1 VCWASRDT
9 SHFVIGFASGDLYL
23 FWSEDGGKVTDSGL
37 LGSDFDL
44 FFFFFFFFVKR
55 LLFNVLATG
64 HWTATYWQQCTLSD
78 K

>member
-9 SHFVIGFASGDLYL
+9 SHFVIGFASGDLHL

-44 FFFFFFFFVKR
+44 QCILVVPR
-55 LLFNVLATG
+55 C
-64 HWTATYWQQCTLSD
+64 YWRIGREGTR
-78 K
+78 